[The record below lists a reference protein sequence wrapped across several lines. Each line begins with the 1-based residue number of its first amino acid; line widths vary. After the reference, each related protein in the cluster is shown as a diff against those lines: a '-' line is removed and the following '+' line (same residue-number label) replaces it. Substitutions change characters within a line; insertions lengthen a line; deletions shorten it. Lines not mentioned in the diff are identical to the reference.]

1 MKTTTNNKSIKL
13 TKESLANLQA
23 ELSDLEQN
31 KLPAVVA
38 RIAKAREQG
47 DLSENSEYKDAKDQ
61 QELLQVRIEEIK
73 IILSEAVIIKA
84 GAGAGIR
91 VGSRITLA
99 DENGKKEYLLI
110 GEFDKAAAEEN
121 TISVVSPLGK
131 ALVGKRAGEV
141 VKVAIPLGEREVKI
155 VSIK

>member
-1 MKTTTNNKSIKL
+1 MKQAVSKQTKL

-23 ELSDLEQN
+23 ELQELETVQ
-31 KLPAVVA
+31 LPAVVK

-73 IILSEAVIIKA
+73 IILA
-84 GAGAGIR
+84 GATVIKGSGGSGIR
-91 VGSRITLA
+91 VGSQITLSSSF
-99 DENGKKEYLLI
+99 GKQTFTLI
-110 GEFDKAAAEEN
+110 GEFDKAASQAD

-131 ALVGKRAGEV
+131 ALLGKKVGEEIKLVVPAGERTYSIV
-141 VKVAIPLGEREVKI
+141 AVK
-155 VSIK
+155 